1 MSKAIGETG
10 MSTAK
15 LFEPLALVHGPA
27 MKNRFMLAPL
37 TNCQSHPDGRLSD
50 EEFHWLTLRAEGGF
64 GLTMTCAAHV
74 QARGQ
79 GFPGQL
85 GIFGDQHVEGLT
97 RLASAIKAKGSVSAV
112 QLHHAGNR
120 SPRELVGEAVCP
132 SGDPETGARGL
143 TLAEVEQLRDDFIAA
158 AKRAERAGF
167 DGVELHG
174 AHGYILLEFLSPKLN
189 RREDR
194 YGGSLE
200 NRARLI
206 FEIIDGIRTQCRPD
220 FQLGLR
226 LSPER
231 FGVKL
236 PEIREVAAEI
246 LQQGRIDYLDM
257 SLWDYT
263 IEPADEAFK
272 GRSLMSVFTELPRG
286 DVRLGVAGKVRNAED
301 VVNVIEAGCDYAL
314 IGRAAILRHD
324 FPQRVRRDAQYR
336 SPPLPVPPSHLKS
349 EGVSPRFVE
358 YLRSFPGFVSD
369 EAPALSH
376 DEAMGMWMKTDG

>member
-1 MSKAIGETG
+1 
-10 MSTAK
+10 MSTAR
-15 LFEPLALVHGPA
+15 LFEPLALARGPA

-50 EEFHWLTLRAEGGF
+50 EEFRWLVLRAEGGF
-64 GLTMTCAAHV
+64 GLTMTCAAYV

-85 GIFGDQHVEGLT
+85 GVYDDRHIEGLT
-97 RLASAIKAKGSVSAV
+97 RLAAAIKAKGSVSAV

-120 SPRELVGEAVCP
+120 SPKDLVGDVVCP
-132 SGDPETGARGL
+132 SDDPATGARAL
-143 TLAEVEQLRDDFIAA
+143 TTAEVEQLRDDFIAA
-158 AKRAERAGF
+158 ARRAERAGF

-174 AHGYILLEFLSPKLN
+174 AHGYVLLEFLSPKLN
-189 RREDR
+189 RRDDR

-200 NRARLI
+200 NRARI
-206 FEIIDGIRTQCRPD
+206 VFEIIDGIRAQCRPD

-231 FGVKL
+231 FGVTL
-236 PEIREVAAEI
+236 PEIREVAAEV
-246 LQQGRIDYLDM
+246 LRQGKIDYLDM

-286 DVRLGVAGKVRNAED
+286 GVRLGVAGKIRNAQD
-301 VVNVIEAGCDYAL
+301 VVNVIDAGCDYAL

-324 FPQRVRRDAQYR
+324 FPQRVRRDPGYV
-336 SPPLPVPPSHLKS
+336 SPPLPVSPAHLRD
-349 EGVSPRFVE
+349 EGISPRFVE
-358 YLRSFPGFVSD
+358 YLRTFPGFVSD
-369 EAPALSH
+369 DAPPVSH
-376 DEAMGMWMKTDG
+376 DEVMGMWMKTDG

>member
-1 MSKAIGETG
+1 MP
-10 MSTAK
+10 TAK
-15 LFEPLALVHGPA
+15 LFEPLSFARGPA

-50 EEFHWLTLRAEGGF
+50 EEFHWLTMRAEGGF
-64 GLTMTCAAHV
+64 GLVMTCASHV

-85 GIFGDQHVEGLT
+85 GIFGDEHIEGLA
-97 RLASAIKAKGSVSAV
+97 RLASTIRANGSIAAV

-120 SPRELVGEAVCP
+120 APRDLAGDVVCP
-132 SGDPETGARGL
+132 SDDPATGARAL
-143 TLAEVEQLRDDFIAA
+143 TVSEVEQLRDDFITA
-158 AKRAERAGF
+158 AKRAEKAGF

-200 NRARLI
+200 NRSRI
-206 FEIIDGIRTQCRPD
+206 FFEIIDGIRATCRAD

-236 PEIREVAAEI
+236 PEIRDVATEI
-246 LQQGRIDYLDM
+246 LRRGRIDYLDM

-263 IEPADEAFK
+263 IEPSDEAFK
-272 GRSLMSVFTELPRG
+272 GRSLMSVFTEIPRG
-286 DVRLGVAGKVRNAED
+286 DARLGVAGKIRNAED
-301 VVNVIEAGCDYAL
+301 VMNVIDAGCDYAL

-324 FPQRVRRDAQYR
+324 FPERVRRDPDYR
-336 SPPLPVPPSHLKS
+336 SPALPVPADHLAQ
-349 EGVSPRFVE
+349 EGISAKFIT
-358 YLRSFPGFVSD
+358 YLRTFPGFVRD
-369 EAPALSH
+369 DAPAIPH
-376 DEAMGMWMKTDG
+376 DEVMKMWMKTDG

>member
-1 MSKAIGETG
+1 

-15 LFEPLALVHGPA
+15 LFEPLTLARGPA

-37 TNCQSHPDGRLSD
+37 TNCQSHADGRLSD
-50 EEFHWLTLRAEGGF
+50 EEFEWLTYRAEGGF
-64 GLTMTCAAHV
+64 ALTMTCAAHV

-85 GIFGDQHVEGLT
+85 GIFGDRHIEGLA
-97 RLASAIKAKGSVSAV
+97 RLAAAIKAKGSLAAV

-120 SPRELVGEAVCP
+120 APKDLAGDVVCP
-132 SGDPETGARGL
+132 SDDADTGARAL
-143 TLAEVEQLRDDFIAA
+143 TTAEVEGLRDDFIAA

-174 AHGYILLEFLSPKLN
+174 AHGYILLEFLSPTLN
-189 RREDR
+189 RRNDR

-206 FEIIDGIRTQCRPD
+206 FEIVDGVRAQCRAD

-236 PEIREVAAEI
+236 AEMRDVAAEV
-246 LQQGRIDYLDM
+246 LRQGKIDYLDM

-263 IEPADEAFK
+263 IAPKDEAFR
-272 GRSLMSVFTELPRG
+272 GRSLMGLFTELPRG
-286 DVRLGVAGKVRNAED
+286 HVRLGVAGKIRDAED
-301 VVNVIEAGCDYAL
+301 AANVIAAGCDYAL
-314 IGRAAILRHD
+314 IGRGAILAHD
-324 FPQRVRRDAQYR
+324 FPERVRRDPSYV
-336 SPPLPVPPSHLKS
+336 SPPLPVSPAHLRA
-349 EGVSPRFVE
+349 ERVSPRFVD
-358 YLRSFPGFVSD
+358 YLRSFPGFVGED
-369 EAPALSH
+369 PPALAH
-376 DEAMGMWMKTDG
+376 DAAMGMWMKTEG

>member
-1 MSKAIGETG
+1 

-15 LFEPLALVHGPA
+15 LFEPLTLARGPA

-50 EEFHWLTLRAEGGF
+50 EEFRWLTLRAEGGF
-64 GLTMTCAAHV
+64 GLTMTCASHV
-74 QARGQ
+74 QAHGQ

-85 GIFGDQHVEGLT
+85 GIFGDEHIDGLT
-97 RLASAIKAKGSVSAV
+97 RLAATIKANGSLAAM

-120 SPRELVGEAVCP
+120 SPKDLVGDVVCP
-132 SGDPETGARGL
+132 SDDPDTGARGL
-143 TLAEVEQLRDDFIAA
+143 STSEVEQLRDDFIAA

-174 AHGYILLEFLSPKLN
+174 AHGYILLEFLSSKLN

-200 NRARLI
+200 NRARI
-206 FEIIDGIRTQCRPD
+206 VFEIINGIRATCRPD

-236 PEIREVAAEI
+236 PEIRDVAAEI
-246 LQQGRIDYLDM
+246 LHQGKIDYLDM

-263 IEPADEAFK
+263 IEPTDEAFK
-272 GRSLMSVFTELPRG
+272 GRTLMSYFTELPRG
-286 DVRLGVAGKVRNAED
+286 NVRLGVAGKIRNAQD
-301 VVNVIEAGCDYAL
+301 VANVIDSGCDYAL

-324 FPQRVRRDAQYR
+324 FPERVRRDAHYT
-336 SPPLPVPPSHLKS
+336 SPPLPVSPQHLAS
-349 EGVSPRFVE
+349 EGVSPKFVD
-358 YLRSFPGFVSD
+358 YLRTFPSFVGED
-369 EAPALSH
+369 EPAMSH
-376 DEAMGMWMKTDG
+376 DQVMGMWMKTEG

>member
-1 MSKAIGETG
+1 MSN
-10 MSTAK
+10 SK
-15 LFEPLALVHGPA
+15 LFEPLALARGPA

-64 GLTMTCAAHV
+64 GLTMTCAAYV

-85 GIFGDQHVEGLT
+85 GIFDDRHIEGLS
-97 RLASAIKAKGSVSAV
+97 RLAAAIKANGSVSAV

-120 SPRELVGEAVCP
+120 SPKELVGEAVCP
-132 SGDPETGARGL
+132 SDDPETGARGL

-158 AKRAERAGF
+158 AKRAKRAGF

-189 RREDR
+189 RRDDR

-200 NRARLI
+200 NRARII
-206 FEIIDGIRTQCRPD
+206 FEIIDGIRSLCRPD

-236 PEIREVAAEI
+236 PEIRDVAAEV
-246 LQQGRIDYLDM
+246 LHQGKIDYLDM
-257 SLWDYT
+257 SLWDYA
-263 IEPADEAFK
+263 IEPTDEAFR

-286 DVRLGVAGKVRNAED
+286 DVRLGVAGKIRNAED
-301 VVNVIEAGCDYAL
+301 AAAVIEGGCDYAL

-324 FPQRVRRDAQYR
+324 FPERVRRDARYR
-336 SPPLPVPPSHLKS
+336 SPPLPVSPGHLRS

-369 EAPALSH
+369 DAPAPSH

>member
-1 MSKAIGETG
+1 MSI
-10 MSTAK
+10 AK
-15 LFEPLALVHGPA
+15 LFEPLSFTRGPA

-50 EEFHWLTLRAEGGF
+50 EEFHWLTKRAEGGF

-85 GIFGDQHVEGLT
+85 GIFGDEHIEGLA
-97 RLASAIKAKGSVSAV
+97 RLASTIKASGSIAAV

-120 SPRELVGEAVCP
+120 APKDLAGDVVCP
-132 SGDPETGARGL
+132 SDDPATGARAL
-143 TLAEVEQLRDDFIAA
+143 TLTEVEQLRDDFIAA
-158 AKRAERAGF
+158 AKRAENAGF
-167 DGVELHG
+167 DGVEIHG
-174 AHGYILLEFLSPKLN
+174 AHGYVLLEFLSPKLN

-200 NRARLI
+200 NRSRII
-206 FEIIDGIRTQCRPD
+206 FEIIDGIRAQCRPD

-231 FGVKL
+231 FGVVL
-236 PEIREVAAEI
+236 PDIRDVATEI
-246 LQQGRIDYLDM
+246 LRQGKIDYLDM

-263 IEPADEAFK
+263 IEPSDEAFK
-272 GRSLMSVFTELPRG
+272 GRSLMSVFTGIPRG
-286 DVRLGVAGKVRNAED
+286 DVRLGVAGKIRNAED
-301 VVNVIEAGCDYAL
+301 VMAVIEAGCDYAL

-324 FPQRVRRDAQYR
+324 FPERVRRDPGYR
-336 SPPLPVPPSHLKS
+336 SPLLPVSADHLAQ
-349 EGVSPRFVE
+349 EGVSPKFIA
-358 YLRSFPGFVSD
+358 YLRTFPGFVSD
-369 EAPALSH
+369 DAPAIPH
-376 DEAMGMWMKTDG
+376 DEVMKMWMKTDG